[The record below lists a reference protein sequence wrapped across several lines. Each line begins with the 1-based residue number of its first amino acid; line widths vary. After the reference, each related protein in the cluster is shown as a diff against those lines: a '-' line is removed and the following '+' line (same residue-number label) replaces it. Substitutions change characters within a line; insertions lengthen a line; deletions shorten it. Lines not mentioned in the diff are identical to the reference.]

1 MSVDKQ
7 SLVPVVSQVLTA
19 LPLKEVFAAPL
30 VAAIEAHN
38 SACSALEQFIERV
51 GRNPKTGEITT
62 LQFRYSQQSGSGE
75 PAQRSIE
82 VPLIAMLPL
91 PAFAVDRLSVDF
103 EVKIDAGEAAAD
115 SSSKELGG
123 ELALGYG
130 PVALKLKGSVASK
143 SEQTRKSDTS
153 ARYTVHL
160 EASRQPMPEAFQRVV
175 EALIAEVLPRH
186 TASGTAAATSPAASI
201 PNPAASLS

>member
-7 SLVPVVSQVLTA
+7 SSVPVVSQVLTA

-62 LQFRYSQQSGSGE
+62 LQFRYSQQSGSAE

-91 PAFAVDRLSVDF
+91 PAFAVDRLSVEFD
-103 EVKIDAGEAAAD
+103 VKIDAGEAATD
-115 SSSKELGG
+115 STSKELGG

-130 PVALKLKGSVASK
+130 PVSLKLKGSVASK

-160 EASRQPMPEAFQRVV
+160 EASRQPMPEAFQRVI
-175 EALIAEVLPRH
+175 EALIAEVIPRH
-186 TASGTAAATSPAASI
+186 SAGGMAAATSPVAGS
-201 PNPAASLS
+201 PGPAASSS

>member
-7 SLVPVVSQVLTA
+7 SLVPVASQVLTA

-103 EVKIDAGEAAAD
+103 EVKIDAGEGAAD

-186 TASGTAAATSPAASI
+186 TASGMAAAPSPAAST

>member
-7 SLVPVVSQVLTA
+7 SSVPVVSQVLTA

-62 LQFRYSQQSGSGE
+62 LQFRYSQQSGSAE

-103 EVKIDAGEAAAD
+103 DVKIDAGEAATD
-115 SSSKELGG
+115 STSKELGG

-130 PVALKLKGSVASK
+130 PVSLKLKGSVAS
-143 SEQTRKSDTS
+143 KSDTS

-160 EASRQPMPEAFQRVV
+160 EASRQPMPEAFQRVI
-175 EALIAEVLPRH
+175 EALIAEVIPRH
-186 TASGTAAATSPAASI
+186 SAGGMAAVTSPVASTPSPAAS
-201 PNPAASLS
+201 SS

>member
-103 EVKIDAGEAAAD
+103 EVKIDAGEAAVD

>member
-7 SLVPVVSQVLTA
+7 SSVPVVSQVLTA

-62 LQFRYSQQSGSGE
+62 LQFRYSQQSVSAE
-75 PAQRSIE
+75 PSQRSIE

-103 EVKIDAGEAAAD
+103 DVKIDAGEAATD
-115 SSSKELGG
+115 STSKELGG

-130 PVALKLKGSVASK
+130 PVALKLKGSVTSK

-160 EASRQPMPEAFQRVV
+160 EASRQPMPEAFQRVI
-175 EALIAEVLPRH
+175 EALIAEVIPRDS
-186 TASGTAAATSPAASI
+186 AGAVAAATSPVAST
-201 PNPAASLS
+201 PSPTASSS

>member
-115 SSSKELGG
+115 SNSKELGG

>member
-7 SLVPVVSQVLTA
+7 SAVPVVSQVLTA

-51 GRNPKTGEITT
+51 GRNPKTGELNT
-62 LQFRYSQQSGSGE
+62 LQFRYSQHSGSGE

-103 EVKIDAGEAAAD
+103 EVKIDAGETATD

-123 ELALGYG
+123 EFALGYG
-130 PVALKLKGSVASK
+130 PVALKLRGSVASK

-175 EALIAEVLPRH
+175 EALIAEVVPRNS
-186 TASGTAAATSPAASI
+186 ANSTAAASSTTTNTPGAAAS
-201 PNPAASLS
+201 SS

>member
-7 SLVPVVSQVLTA
+7 SAAPVASQVLTA

-62 LQFRYSQQSGSGE
+62 LQFRYSQQSGSAE

-103 EVKIDAGEAAAD
+103 DVKIDAGEAATD
-115 SSSKELGG
+115 STSKELGG

-160 EASRQPMPEAFQRVV
+160 EASRQPMPEAFQRVI
-175 EALIAEVLPRH
+175 EALIAEVIPRH
-186 TASGTAAATSPAASI
+186 SAGGMAAATSSVASPPGPAAS
-201 PNPAASLS
+201 SS